1 MEDGLDEEQNVCNH
15 GRKTFFFQQLYFFR
29 TTKKYSK
36 FIFEAKWEV
45 GKGLIGLDK
54 CT

>member
-15 GRKTFFFQQLYFFR
+15 GRKTFFSTVIFFPYHEKVLKVYIR
-29 TTKKYSK
+29 SK
-36 FIFEAKWEV
+36 MGSWQR
-45 GKGLIGLDK
+45 LLGLDK